1 MIAIIAILA
10 AMLLPA
16 LATAKEKGKRAK
28 CTSNLHQIGIALQIY
43 AGDNVD
49 FLPRWQ
55 PSDPSKGQSLWDLAW
70 SMAGGLAG
78 ATTNS
83 MNQLRQVLYCPGG
96 FTTVQDVSFWW
107 DYMSGHRVTSYQ
119 FIISRDGTQT
129 GYPTTLRPPKGFLVK
144 MTTPDTNLFTLSNTE
159 MVTDVVPSE
168 GTGNLTDKFVGVYT
182 SNPAELP
189 KGYNA
194 SHMAGKVPAGGNIL
208 FMDNHVEWRKFRQM
222 QCWGDWSKAGIC
234 GFKMPMW
241 LKRSRSNS
249 VKRHRAAAL
258 HDAGANSKAPLF
270 FSARFWSAA
279 DLCRFDR
286 NHYGISGDLSVPPI

>member
-1 MIAIIAILA
+1 MFLMKSPTWKSNNAAVGGPLRRGFTLIELLVVIAIIAILA

-16 LATAKEKGKRAK
+16 LANAKEKGKRAK
-28 CTSNLHQIGIALQIY
+28 CVSNLHQIGVALQIY
-43 AGDNVD
+43 ATDNAD
-49 FLPRWQ
+49 LLPRWS
-55 PSDPSKGQSLWDLAW
+55 PSDPSKGQALWDLAW

-129 GYPTTLRPPKGFLVK
+129 GYPTTLRSPKGFLVK
-144 MTTPDTNLFTLSNTE
+144 MTTPYTNLFTLSNTE
-159 MVTDVVPSE
+159 MVTDVAPSE
-168 GTGNLTDKFVGVYT
+168 GTGALSDKFVGVYT

-194 SHMAGKVPAGGNIL
+194 SHMAGRVPAGGNIL

-222 QCWGDWSKAGIC
+222 QCWGDWSNSRH
-234 GFKMPMW
+234 MW
-241 LKRSRSNS
+241 
-249 VKRHRAAAL
+249 
-258 HDAGANSKAPLF
+258 F
-270 FSARFWSAA
+270 
-279 DLCRFDR
+279 
-286 NHYGISGDLSVPPI
+286 